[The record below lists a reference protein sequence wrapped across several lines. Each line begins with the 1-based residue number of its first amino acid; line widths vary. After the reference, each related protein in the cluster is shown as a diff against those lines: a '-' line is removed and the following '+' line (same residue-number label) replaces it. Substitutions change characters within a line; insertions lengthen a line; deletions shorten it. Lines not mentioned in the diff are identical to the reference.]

1 MPAQH
6 FSTHFS
12 EHRKVIDAS
21 IASLQSASDA
31 AAEAIISSLGRGG
44 KLLAFGNGGSA
55 TQASHLVEELIG
67 RFKETRRP
75 LPAISLVG
83 DSSVLTCIAND
94 FGYGALFERQVE
106 ALAVMGDAVVGIT
119 TSGRSEN
126 VLRGLK
132 AAKDKGAVTIALCG
146 KHGLQGGDA
155 DHVIAVPSEEGAYIQ
170 EVHLMLLHVWCI
182 AVDTTINPSSCRIS
196 PSSTPTRLADCARGP
211 NGRAGATSRASCSA
225 WRAGRSSIP
234 TSMPSRRP
242 VHSSPSSCWT
252 WT

>member
-6 FSTHFS
+6 FAKHFS
-12 EHRKVIDAS
+12 EHQKIIEACM
-21 IASLQSASDA
+21 ASLQPASDA
-31 AAEAIISSLGRGG
+31 AAEAIISCIGRGG
-44 KLLAFGNGGSA
+44 KILAFGNGGSA

-75 LPAISLVG
+75 LPAVSLVG
-83 DSSVLTCIAND
+83 DSGVLTCIAND

-106 ALAVMGDAVVGIT
+106 GLAAMGDVVVGIT
-119 TSGRSEN
+119 TSGGSEN

-146 KHGLQGGDA
+146 KNGLKDATA

-182 AVDTTINPSSCRIS
+182 AIDSTIK
-196 PSSTPTRLADCARGP
+196 
-211 NGRAGATSRASCSA
+211 AG
-225 WRAGRSSIP
+225 GL
-234 TSMPSRRP
+234 
-242 VHSSPSSCWT
+242 
-252 WT
+252 

>member
-6 FSTHFS
+6 FAAHFS
-12 EHRKVIDAS
+12 EHRKVIDAC
-21 IASLQSASDA
+21 IASLQPASDA

-44 KLLAFGNGGSA
+44 KILAFGNGGSA

-67 RFKETRRP
+67 RFKEARRP
-75 LPAISLVG
+75 LPAISLVA
-83 DSSVLTCIAND
+83 DSGVVTCIAND

-106 ALAVMGDAVVGIT
+106 ALATMGDAVVGIT

-146 KHGLQGGDA
+146 KQGLTGADA
-155 DHVIAVPSEEGAYIQ
+155 DHVVAVPSEEGAFIQ

-182 AVDTTINPSSCRIS
+182 AVDATVK
-196 PSSTPTRLADCARGP
+196 
-211 NGRAGATSRASCSA
+211 AG
-225 WRAGRSSIP
+225 GL
-234 TSMPSRRP
+234 
-242 VHSSPSSCWT
+242 
-252 WT
+252 

>member
-1 MPAQH
+1 MPPQH
-6 FSTHFS
+6 FSTHFG

-21 IASLQSASDA
+21 IASLQPASDA

-75 LPAISLVG
+75 LAAISLVG
-83 DSSVLTCIAND
+83 DSGVLTCIAND

-106 ALAVMGDAVVGIT
+106 ALAVMGDAVVGFT

-126 VLRGLK
+126 VLRGLR
-132 AAKDKGAVTIALCG
+132 AAQDKGAVTIALCG
-146 KHGLQGGDA
+146 KHGLDGGSA
-155 DHVIAVPSEEGAYIQ
+155 DHVIAVPSEDGAYIQ

-182 AVDTTINPSSCRIS
+182 AVDATIK
-196 PSSTPTRLADCARGP
+196 
-211 NGRAGATSRASCSA
+211 AG
-225 WRAGRSSIP
+225 GL
-234 TSMPSRRP
+234 
-242 VHSSPSSCWT
+242 
-252 WT
+252 